1 MTLTQ
6 SFSNVRV
13 IFLRE
18 FLGYFM
24 TPVAYVF
31 LAVFLALAGA
41 LTFYIGQFFGRN
53 QADLGAF
60 FTFHPWLFLFLM
72 PALAMRLWAEE
83 RKSGT
88 IELLLTLPISI
99 WDAVVGKF
107 LAAWLFA
114 LVALALTF
122 PMVIMVNNLGSPDN
136 GVIVASYIGSVL
148 VAGGYLAIGS
158 FISALTKNQVVAFI
172 IAAAVCFV
180 FTLGGSNLV
189 LGFFRSFLS
198 DGLVEVVASFSFLN
212 HFNEMRKG
220 IIGLGDIVFFGS
232 VIVVFLMATAIVLDL
247 KKGE

>member
-1 MTLTQ
+1 MTRSLA
-6 SFSNVRV
+6 NIRV
-13 IFLRE
+13 IFARE
-18 FLGYFM
+18 FTGYFA

-31 LAVFLALAGA
+31 LAVFLALTGA

-60 FTFHPWLFLFLM
+60 FAFHPWLFLFLM

-88 IELLLTLPISI
+88 VELLLTLPISI

-114 LVALALTF
+114 LIALVLTF
-122 PMVIMVNNLGSPDN
+122 PMVIMVNDLGDPDN
-136 GVIVASYIGSVL
+136 GVIAAGYFASIL

-189 LGFFRSFLS
+189 LGFFRSFLPE
-198 DGLVEVVASFSFLN
+198 GLVDVVATFSFLN

-220 IIGLGDIVFFGS
+220 VIGLSDVIFFGS
-232 VIVVFLMATAIVLDL
+232 VIVVFLMATTIILDL